1 MTAAM
6 IYEPADDFDADAHAA
21 DIDAANGWKE
31 PGEEPAT
38 REPIAVSEQI
48 RQFAAFLAPADLS
61 QVTPR
66 AVGIRALALC
76 WMANAGPCRGLTQ
89 RAVADRIGCTRASIS
104 HACREI
110 TQATG
115 VRASGMRSA
124 AAVEGCRALMKKRW
138 QRRRT
143 NDRYAARAGASL
155 RTEPEAA
162 RWLDTLKPAPRRTL
176 LVEVGKLGKAA
187 AMRAAL
193 QALAASRPSDHAAA
207 LRIVRLHRGPGRKDP
222 RRGKESLTRSK
233 DRRLRVMYHLTARP
247 LAFETN

>member
-31 PGEEPAT
+31 PGAPPPPA
-38 REPIAVSEQI
+38 PISNEVEA
-48 RQFAAFLAPADLS
+48 FAAFLAPHDLTAAA
-61 QVTPR
+61 VR
-66 AVGIRALALC
+66 ATGVRALAFC
-76 WMANAGPCRGLTQ
+76 WMTQAGAAAGLTQ
-89 RAVADRIGCTRASIS
+89 TKLAAKLGLSRAAIS

-110 TQATG
+110 KAATG
-115 VRASGMRSA
+115 IRVRGMRS
-124 AAVEGCRALMKKRW
+124 EGVVNLYRQTMAQRW

-143 NDRYAARAGASL
+143 NDRYTARAGASL

-162 RWLDTLKPAPRRTL
+162 RWLDTLKPAQRRAL

-193 QALAASRPSDHAAA
+193 QDLSATRPREHAAA
-207 LRIVRLHRGPGRKDP
+207 LRIVRLRRGPGRKDTP
-222 RRGKESLTRSK
+222 PSPSGSQSGS
-233 DRRLRVMYHLTARP
+233 RP
-247 LAFETN
+247 GV

>member
-1 MTAAM
+1 M

-31 PGEEPAT
+31 PGEVVAT
-38 REPIAVSEQI
+38 REPVAVSEQV

-66 AVGIRALALC
+66 AVGIRALALV
-76 WMANAGPCRGLTQ
+76 WMANSGPCRGLTQ
-89 RAVADRIGCTRASIS
+89 RAVAERIGCTRATIS

-115 VRASGMRSA
+115 FRASGMRSA
-124 AAVEGCRALMKKRW
+124 EAVEGCRALMQKRW

-155 RTEPEAA
+155 RTEPDAA
-162 RWLDTLKPAPRRTL
+162 RWLDTLKPAPRRAL
-176 LVEVGKLGKAA
+176 LVEVGKLGKAG
-187 AMRAAL
+187 AMHAAL
-193 QALAASRPSDHAAA
+193 QDLAASQPREHAAA
-207 LRIVRLHRGPGRKDP
+207 LRIVRLHRGPGRNDTPPGKDSFCG
-222 RRGKESLTRSK
+222 RRRTGDSASC
-233 DRRLRVMYHLTARP
+233 P
-247 LAFETN
+247 LKPSV